1 MNYLRPERLRAL
13 ARDHA
18 LGTMT
23 GGARRRFDRL
33 LREQPQA
40 REALAAWHAAFAPL
54 AAEVPPLQPREAV
67 WRQLEQR
74 LFAPGGAPGATPG
87 SAPAGAAAAPRRT
100 GWWPRWLGVPAGALA
115 GALVAT
121 VALQQNPGW
130 IGHEAVQEALPASY
144 VGLLSDAAGRPTVL
158 ASSRRHG
165 RALTV
170 KLLQPVEAPAGTV
183 ARLWALP
190 RDGSAPVALGA
201 LPARGSATLALPDT
215 SERLFFGVDR
225 LAVSFEPGPPGAGPT
240 QPYAVSGPCVKLW

>member
-1 MNYLRPERLRAL
+1 MNYLRPDLLRAL

-40 REALAAWHAAFAPL
+40 RAALAGWHAVFAPL
-54 AAEVPPLQPREAV
+54 AAEVPEVQPREAV
-67 WRQLEQR
+67 WQRLEQR
-74 LFAPGGAPGATPG
+74 LFGGPAAQARGAQ
-87 SAPAGAAAAPRRT
+87 PAGRS
-100 GWWPRWLGVPAGALA
+100 WWPRWLGVPVGALA
-115 GALVAT
+115 GALVAG

-130 IGHEAVQEALPASY
+130 IGHEAMQEALPQSY
-144 VGLLSDAAGRPTVL
+144 VGLLSDAAGKPAVL

-165 RALTV
+165 RTLTV
-170 KLLQPVEAPAGTV
+170 KMLQPVEPPAGTV

-201 LPARGSATLALPDT
+201 VPARGSATIALPDT
-215 SERLFFGVDR
+215 SERLFFTVER
-225 LAVSFEPGPPGAGPT
+225 LAVSFEPGPTGTGPT
-240 QPYAVSGPCVKLW
+240 QPYVVSGPCVKLW